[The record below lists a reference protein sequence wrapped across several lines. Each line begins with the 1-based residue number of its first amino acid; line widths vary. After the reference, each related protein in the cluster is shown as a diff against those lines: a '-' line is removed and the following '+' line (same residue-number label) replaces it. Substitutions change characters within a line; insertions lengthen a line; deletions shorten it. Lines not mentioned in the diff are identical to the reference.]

1 MLHAYIESSDGQI
14 LEEGITEAGSMASF
28 TAAGTSYANFGV
40 PMVPFFILYS
50 MFGFQRVGDLIW
62 AAADAQTKGFI
73 IGATAGRTTLF
84 GEGLQHQDGHSL
96 VLASTVP
103 TCQAYD
109 PAFAYEMAAIIEVGL
124 KRMYS
129 GPDNCGDSVFYYI
142 AAYNEN
148 YEMPARPEHVS
159 IDDVLSGLYRW
170 NDSPIADPKA
180 TIVFSGAAQAAARAA
195 QTALAERGI
204 GVELWSATSYKRLR
218 EDALEVERWNRLHP
232 TATARVSEVASKLTS
247 APGPIIAVT
256 DFMKSVPDQ
265 IARFVPK
272 TFIPLGTDGFGRSDT
287 RDELRRFFETDA
299 AHIEVAVLSALATEG
314 IIDSSVVAGAIEA
327 HGIDADAPDP
337 RER

>member
-1 MLHAYIESSDGQI
+1 
-14 LEEGITEAGSMASF
+14 MAS
-28 TAAGTSYANFGV
+28 S
-40 PMVPFFILYS
+40 
-50 MFGFQRVGDLIW
+50 
-62 AAADAQTKGFI
+62 
-73 IGATAGRTTLF
+73 
-84 GEGLQHQDGHSL
+84 
-96 VLASTVP
+96 VP

-109 PAFAYEMAAIIEVGL
+109 PAFAYELAAIIQVGL
-124 KRMYS
+124 ARMYG
-129 GPDNCGDSVFYYI
+129 GPDNSGDSVFYYI

-170 NDSPIADPKA
+170 NDSPVADPQA
-180 TIVFSGAAQAAARAA
+180 TIVFSGTAQAAAREA
-195 QTALAERGI
+195 QTALALRGI

-218 EDALEVERWNRLHP
+218 EDALDTERWNRLHP
-232 TATARVSEVASKLTS
+232 LETPRVSDVAAKLAS

-272 TFIPLGTDGFGRSDT
+272 AFIPLGTDGFGRSDT

-299 AHIEVAVLSALATEG
+299 AHIEVAVLSALAAEG
-314 IIDSSVVAGAIEA
+314 SLKSSVVAEAIAA
-327 HGIDADAPDP
+327 HGIDAEAVDP